1 MKAMY
6 FTDMSVKK
14 TFEIEDLPKVV
25 RNMRK
30 LAGLNQQELAE
41 LSGLGKA
48 LIFELEKG
56 HRRVSLENLL
66 KVCKVLNIKLEIRI
80 PLEMDIEE

>member
-1 MKAMY
+1 
-6 FTDMSVKK
+6 MSVKN
-14 TFEIEDLPKVV
+14 TFEVEDLPKIV
-25 RNMRK
+25 RKMRK